1 MNITLFFVF
10 LFVLSLLWTPVS
22 SNKGKHNRPP
32 PKTPLGNA
40 ISSFNPG
47 GQYALLT
54 FSGGPHAVYT
64 PQLLEILKKKGVL
77 ATFFVTGR
85 SALLHKSL
93 IERMAQ
99 DGHDIG
105 IQGFHTQSTAFP
117 NIGTDFLPAPASATQ
132 TRLPPLARLSHGI
145 NETLSLLRDITHQT
159 PRFYRPPIALTPH
172 FNELLPYV
180 HAAHPELQIVL
191 HSLDSNDRLID
202 LHQLTVAST
211 HFVEH
216 IIEKLTP
223 GDILLLHD
231 SQRVTLLSLELLLD
245 QATAAGYEF
254 LTLSRMLTF
263 PDDTPK

>member
-1 MNITLFFVF
+1 MYYAQVFVYLFF
-10 LFVLSLLWTPVS
+10 LSLLWTPVA
-22 SNKGKHNRPP
+22 SNKGKPQA
-32 PKTPLGNA
+32 KTAPLGNA
-40 ISSFNPG
+40 ISSFKPG

-64 PQLLEILKKKGVL
+64 PQLLEILKKKGIV

-85 SALLHKSL
+85 AALLHRTL
-93 IERMAQ
+93 IERMVH
-99 DGHDIG
+99 DGHDVG
-105 IQGFHTQSTAFP
+105 IEGFHAQPTAFP
-117 NIGTDFLPAPASATQ
+117 NIATDFLPAPSSATQ

-145 NETLSLLRDITHQT
+145 NETVSLLRDITHKT
-159 PRFYRPPIALTPH
+159 PRFYRPPIAFTPH

-180 HAAHPELQIVL
+180 HSAHPELQIVL

-202 LHQLTVAST
+202 LKHLAVAST

-216 IIEKLTP
+216 IVEKLTP
-223 GDILLLHD
+223 GDIILLHD
-231 SQRVTLLSLELLLD
+231 AQRVTLLSLELLLE